1 MPLKLKG
8 TVKPGEPDRR
18 YYMIR
23 VQVAGRREVLS
34 TGTRKHD
41 LALRK
46 EALVVEAITNDPSVS
61 KAALVALIRG
71 EDSLAAKAAMRAN
84 EAMTLRDAFDLCL
97 RSLSIWGGLKSR
109 EDYAVKCRTLQAI
122 LGADTPLAAIRS
134 NDILELTQRL
144 SEDGMAGGTINRHLA
159 CLRRMFNVA
168 LEQKDWK
175 GVPSAFPKVKE
186 VPERGGRQYFMP
198 PADEKAIFEAV
209 LSLDE
214 ERPGPQGGPPRKLDA
229 HRYHR
234 LFVVLVESGLRLGEA
249 LGLLHDELE
258 MPRGSDVGMIELF
271 RPEVLK
277 TGKPRSVPMTA
288 VCRQV
293 FEECK
298 GVPGGPFADL
308 DKRRAQDIWTRAK
321 KLAGIKHRDCVIHSL
336 RHTCA
341 SRLLRA
347 GVDIKVVKEW
357 LGHSD
362 LKTTDIY
369 THLETRQLTAAA
381 SALSLLRKQDEGG
394 SSASI

>member
-8 TVKPGEPDRR
+8 TVKPGSPDRR
-18 YYMIR
+18 YYMMR
-23 VQVAGRREVLS
+23 VQVGGRREVLS
-34 TGTRKHD
+34 TGTRNLG
-41 LALRK
+41 LAQNK
-46 EALVVEAITNDPSVS
+46 ENAVVAAMTANPSIS
-61 KAALVALIRG
+61 KAALVALVRG
-71 EDSLAAKAAMRAN
+71 EDSPSARAALRAD
-84 EAMTLRDAFDLCL
+84 EVMTLKQAFEVCL
-97 RSLSIWGGLKSR
+97 KSRSIWGALKSR
-109 EDYAVKCRTLQAI
+109 EDYSVKCRAIEAI
-122 LGADTPLAAIRS
+122 LGADTPLASIQSRHVL
-134 NDILELTQRL
+134 DLTEKL
-144 SEDGMAGGTINRHLA
+144 ADSGLAGATINRHLA

-168 LEQKDWK
+168 LEQTDWK
-175 GVPSAFPKVKE
+175 GVPAAFPKVKE
-186 VPERGGRQYFMP
+186 VAERGGRQYFMP

-209 LSLDE
+209 LALDE

-249 LGLLHDELE
+249 LGLLHEELE

-277 TGKPRSVPMTA
+277 TGKPRSVPMTPT
-288 VCRQV
+288 CRKE
-293 FEECK
+293 FEACRK
-298 GVPGGPFADL
+298 VPGGPFADL
-308 DKRRAQDIWTRAK
+308 DKRRAQEIWTRAK
-321 KLAGIKHRDCVIHSL
+321 EKAGIKHRDCVIHSL

-369 THLETRQLTAAA
+369 THLETRQLSAAA
-381 SALSLLRKQDEGG
+381 SALSKLRKDDESG